1 MMIRKIASVFLSV
14 VILLATGGLV
24 INKHYCG
31 GKLRSTQL
39 YIVMDH
45 KRCCGV
51 ADLPA
56 GKQECPEGCCHDKV
70 EFYQLDED
78 FNLPATV
85 VNHNVVI
92 VFIKCFILDELFGSL
107 DSHTAKYL
115 NYKPPLIELDIPV
128 LVQSFLI

>member
-1 MMIRKIASVFLSV
+1 MKLIRKIASIFLSV
-14 VILLATGGLV
+14 IILLVTAGFT

-39 YIVMDH
+39 YTVMDSMT
-45 KRCCGV
+45 CCGV
-51 ADLPA
+51 V
-56 GKQECPEGCCHDKV
+56 EMPEGCCHDKV

-85 VNHNVVI
+85 VNHSVVI
-92 VFIKCFILDELFGSL
+92 VIIKYFILDEMFGSL

-115 NYKPPLIELDIPV
+115 NYKPPLIKLDIPV

>member
-1 MMIRKIASVFLSV
+1 MMFIRKIASIILTAI
-14 VILLATGGLV
+14 ILLVTAGFT

-39 YIVMDH
+39 YTVMDP
-45 KRCCGV
+45 KTCCG
-51 ADLPA
+51 AA
-56 GKQECPEGCCHDKV
+56 EMPEGCCHDKV

-85 VNHNVVI
+85 VNPNVVI

-107 DSHTAKYL
+107 DSRTAKYL